1 MKGFHMR
8 GYSIA
13 EVLGGFAKWSAI
25 IVVFGFSITL
35 SYMFFLSITPPDKSW
50 FTYTGLGLT
59 EGGFVL
65 WMAVFMLTRHDPVHK
80 AIALVMACACAFTS
94 LAVAGYEFYVLL
106 SSEFALAHNALVIQ
120 AISILLEIMF
130 GAHITAFI
138 IDMFASYFA
147 RPGHAFRASGRAVMV
162 SNAFEQ
168 TGSATVVE
176 ADQKLALP
184 EGTSEA
190 EAEASGDTELALP
203 NVVQKVINAASA
215 KVAPVRVEDRLL
227 VLELLAKEHPEMSAK
242 EIAAQTG
249 LSPRSVRRW
258 QKEGR

>member
-1 MKGFHMR
+1 MHREIDM
-8 GYSIA
+8 A
-13 EVLGGFAKWSAI
+13 HVLGMFAKWTAI

-35 SYMFFLSITPPDKSW
+35 SYMFFLSITPHDKPW

-65 WMAVFMLTRHDPVHK
+65 WMAVFMLTKHHPVHK

-94 LAVAGYEFYVLL
+94 VVIAGYEFYALL

-120 AISILLEIMF
+120 AISILLEVMF
-130 GAHITAFI
+130 AAHITAFI
-138 IDMFASYFA
+138 SDMFASYFA
-147 RPGHAFRASGRAVMV
+147 RPGHSFRASGRAVMV
-162 SNAFEQ
+162 SNTLAQ
-168 TGSATVVE
+168 TDTVHVVE
-176 ADQKLALP
+176 ADQNPALP
-184 EGTSEA
+184 APPSEA
-190 EAEASGDTELALP
+190 DAEATGDTDLAQP
-203 NVVQKVINAASA
+203 TVVQKVINAATA

-227 VLELLAKEHPEMSAK
+227 VLELLSREHPEMSAK
-242 EIAAQTG
+242 EIASHTG